1 MLILYLTVLFNST
14 KFFKY
19 SKIIIKQME
28 DKKLLIVGIDPG
40 TTIGYAVL
48 DIEGK
53 LLHLDSSKQLNL
65 NSLIS
70 ETINI
75 GKVVLVGT
83 DKVKV
88 PSLVEAFATKLGARI
103 ISPEEDLRVDE
114 KRKMI
119 NNFNFENEHQG
130 DALASALFAYK
141 ETRALLDKI
150 DFFVKENKKY
160 DIKDKIKELVITKRI
175 SIKSAT
181 SIIEKKE
188 EEDKIIEKIIVE
200 KKLKESDFLRLY
212 NKLKKD
218 EEEIKL
224 IKKYN
229 NNLKNKIINLEKQ
242 IKLKET
248 KIENKKLVDFR
259 EQRLRFSENVLK
271 SKEKDIEELK
281 LLIKK
286 LNNIISNINNFYILK
301 KLDTLGLNEFNF
313 RNKILNIQRNDV
325 LLIDNPNIISN
336 NVIDFLKNKVF
347 VIVHKKPMSKKIE
360 NSLPFVFINA
370 KNLKIDEDKYFGFVE
385 RKHFEMEKNK
395 VNWVKKVIEDY
406 KREKEQLI

>member
-1 MLILYLTVLFNST
+1 MLFNST

-40 TTIGYAVL
+40 TTTGYAVL